1 MKRHNKRRQ
10 YSIVDRSLQYKLLAM
25 IFIYGFIIAV
35 FLAGFLFLPDIIHFK
50 DGGFHLEL
58 LPDAADRILAL
69 HSRIWPAIIALVWLL
84 AIHSFRAF
92 HRLIGPLF
100 RFRWAFGQLR
110 NGTLNFRVKIRNK
123 DYLHREEEEFN
134 EMIEVLAGK
143 LENIQIASQDSL
155 KSFGALEQKLNGSID
170 WNEGDK
176 GLLNVHRQNLRKLVD
191 AVRYF
196 RIHEVNEGH
205 NGAVTA

>member
-69 HSRIWPAIIALVWLL
+69 HSRIWPAIMPFTGSSVHCFGFA
-84 AIHSFRAF
+84 
-92 HRLIGPLF
+92 GPS
-100 RFRWAFGQLR
+100 GSC
-110 NGTLNFRVKIRNK
+110 GT
-123 DYLHREEEEFN
+123 
-134 EMIEVLAGK
+134 AP
-143 LENIQIASQDSL
+143 
-155 KSFGALEQKLNGSID
+155 
-170 WNEGDK
+170 
-176 GLLNVHRQNLRKLVD
+176 
-191 AVRYF
+191 
-196 RIHEVNEGH
+196 
-205 NGAVTA
+205 

>member
-1 MKRHNKRRQ
+1 
-10 YSIVDRSLQYKLLAM
+10 
-25 IFIYGFIIAV
+25 
-35 FLAGFLFLPDIIHFK
+35 
-50 DGGFHLEL
+50 
-58 LPDAADRILAL
+58 
-69 HSRIWPAIIALVWLL
+69 
-84 AIHSFRAF
+84 
-92 HRLIGPLF
+92 
-100 RFRWAFGQLR
+100 
-110 NGTLNFRVKIRNK
+110 VKIRNK